1 MARVRIWDAP
11 TRIFHWL
18 IVFLMPI
25 LWWTA
30 EEEML
35 VEHRI
40 AGYAVLGLLV
50 FRLLWGLVG
59 SSTARFSSFV
69 RGPRAVIAY
78 LSGRAA
84 GGIGHNPLGALSVM
98 ALLGLLSLEV
108 GLGLFAT
115 DEDGIAPGPLSHL
128 VSIEAAEEIAEL
140 HEDLFDVLLV
150 LIGLHVAA
158 ILFYALVKRN
168 NLVGPMITGRG
179 EAPEGI
185 APMAAAPAW
194 RFYAAAALAA
204 AATLWV
210 VGAI

>member
-1 MARVRIWDAP
+1 MARVKIWDAP
-11 TRIFHWL
+11 LRIFHWL
-18 IVFLMPI
+18 IVLLMPI

-40 AGYAVLGLLV
+40 AGYVLLGLLV
-50 FRLLWGLVG
+50 FRLLWGLIG
-59 SSTARFSSFV
+59 SSTARFAGFV
-69 RGPRAVIAY
+69 KGPRAVIAY

-84 GGIGHNPLGALSVM
+84 HAIGHNPVGALSVM

-128 VSIEAAEEIAEL
+128 VSIDAAEGIAEL

-158 ILFYALVKRN
+158 ILFYALVKRD
-168 NLVGPMITGRG
+168 NLVGPMITGSG
-179 EAPEGI
+179 EAPEGT
-185 APMAAAPAW
+185 APMTAAPAW
-194 RFYAAAALAA
+194 RFCAAAALAGLV
-204 AATLWV
+204 TLWI
-210 VGAI
+210 VGAL